1 MSQLYSA
8 LSSPPSSGGFITF
21 LLKKKKKKKK
31 SLIGR
36 GIGEWFKKKLSPNSG
51 GNRRFLITG
60 KQLSF
65 AFQWEDKHTGG
76 EQMRTT
82 YRKKRERWHKHVTV
96 PPKMCIHRRSSP
108 LLGVCAA
115 DQSRF
120 GLCRLILPNPG
131 PRGRFE
137 SRVSK
142 PCI

>member
-21 LLKKKKKKKK
+21 PFFFDL

-36 GIGEWFKKKLSPNSG
+36 GIGEWFKKKKPKTKLSPNSG

-60 KQLSF
+60 KRLSF

-82 YRKKRERWHKHVTV
+82 YRKKRERRHKHVTL
-96 PPKMCIHRRSSP
+96 PLKTCIHGRSSP
-108 LLGVCAA
+108 LLRAL
-115 DQSRF
+115 R
-120 GLCRLILPNPG
+120 CRPKPTLIVRTHFTQPG
-131 PRGRFE
+131 
-137 SRVSK
+137 SK
-142 PCI
+142 GTL